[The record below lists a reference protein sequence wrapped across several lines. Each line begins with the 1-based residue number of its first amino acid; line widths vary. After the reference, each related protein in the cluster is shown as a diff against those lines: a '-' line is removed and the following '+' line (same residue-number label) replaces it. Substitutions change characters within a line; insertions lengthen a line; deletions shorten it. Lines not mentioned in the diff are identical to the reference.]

1 MDYITLALAKDYADQ
16 VAAGGGS
23 GSVDLKNYYKKSEVD
38 NKLNEKVDKI
48 EGKSLS
54 TNDYTT
60 EEKTKLASLENY
72 NDEEIKAS
80 IALKADTENVYS
92 KTEIDERTSL
102 ISGYKGT
109 VANESK
115 LPTENLVNGDVYR
128 LEDTNTN
135 VMYKSETYSI
145 SNGSK
150 IKTIT
155 FPEEVVYDENVD
167 GKTIEFKSEDGT
179 VLYTCTY
186 QDKINYLSR
195 FVTLTCGDL
204 FTVVYTKEVGTET
217 FGKIDGNDTYTFD
230 AELNV
235 NSTFDSNIPFVSIC
249 NKGWETLSSNMNLS
263 AYYTK
268 PELESLRGFPFLQKV
283 WYDVNKNSITTTDPK
298 NNEIG
303 DYSVALGDNTFA
315 EGIRSFAMGAHSR
328 ATGDYSIAIGD
339 QACTNTDN
347 GCAIGE
353 YVMTQAKNQTALGC
367 YNKIDSDNL
376 FVIGN
381 GTNESSRSNAHT
393 LSKNGIAWFEGDIY
407 TGSTSGTNKD
417 EGSVRLAKIT
427 ELNTKVDKIEGKDLS
442 SNDFTDDLKTKL
454 EGLSNYNDN
463 ELKASIENK
472 VDKIT
477 GKGLS
482 TEDYTSEE
490 KTKLAGLINYNDTEI
505 KTSLNSKANSADV
518 YTKSEVDNKVSSIY
532 KYKGSVAN
540 KESLPTENLTIG
552 DVYNLEDT
560 GMNVAYTGEKWDELG
575 STINLNNYYTK
586 TETTTELTKKVDKV
600 EGKGLSTNDFTDDLN
615 TKLAG
620 IATGAEVNI
629 INTVKLNGEALTVTD
644 KSVNIEVPIPQM
656 QSCDVLYDAGN
667 LPISVVNG
675 ANGFTQNQKSFSAIA
690 SSGTT
695 YETTITVNK
704 ENISTIVLSAS
715 LAQHNSN
722 NQTSTKFIE
731 TGCVAKI
738 EFLYQG
744 QSQTIKEV
752 STIGQSVLIEGA
764 INGMQIKLTLQCS
777 DNSKNVM
784 FKVNIENYCINETLN
799 NTLTISDSGDMY
811 LQNILKQKT
820 AELQTQIDWINND
833 TSKDMQVVP
842 LYDTQASANLT
853 MLNNTEYR
861 IETHSGTSTLNINF
875 EEGFETVD
883 TATYKSVLIL
893 RTGTN
898 DNDSCTVTVP
908 TGVILQGDDVTNNT
922 LTTQKLKVY
931 EISFNWHGFMMVGLV
946 KGFSYPAP
954 LA

>member
-23 GSVDLKNYYKKSEVD
+23 GSADLKNYYKKSEVD

-230 AELNV
+230 TELNV

-249 NKGWETLSSNMNLS
+249 NKGWETLSSDMNLS
-263 AYYTK
+263 TYYTK

-353 YVMTQAKNQTALGC
+353 YVITQAKNQTALGC

-427 ELNTKVDKIEGKDLS
+427 ELNTKVDKIEGK
-442 SNDFTDDLKTKL
+442 
-454 EGLSNYNDN
+454 
-463 ELKASIENK
+463 
-472 VDKIT
+472 
-477 GKGLS
+477 
-482 TEDYTSEE
+482 
-490 KTKLAGLINYNDTEI
+490 
-505 KTSLNSKANSADV
+505 
-518 YTKSEVDNKVSSIY
+518 
-532 KYKGSVAN
+532 
-540 KESLPTENLTIG
+540 
-552 DVYNLEDT
+552 
-560 GMNVAYTGEKWDELG
+560 
-575 STINLNNYYTK
+575 
-586 TETTTELTKKVDKV
+586 
-600 EGKGLSTNDFTDDLN
+600 GLSTNDFTDDLN

-620 IATGAEVNI
+620 IAAGAEVNA

-644 KSVNIEVPIPQM
+644 KAVNIEVPIPQA
-656 QSCDVLYDAGN
+656 QSCDVPYDAGN

-715 LAQHNSN
+715 LAQHNLN

-908 TGVILQGDDVTNNT
+908 TGVILQGDDVANNT